1 MDAPPLQNIYVA
13 LGDTAGQKMDV
24 LCDILSGLL
33 PYGNLTSNL
42 YLIAGGITEGMPQVE
57 RIQRVVSQY
66 LKENRLTRVYIHF
79 VHALYAGTPKDVDY
93 YYQYYYQSWK
103 RSTWGFDREGFMYQE
118 VPRLML
124 LPVIVPEKG
133 TDPTALAGLLDLLKG
148 AFFLPGLYVGQ
159 REGALIT
166 DPAVAENAE
175 KIYAAVGGVGNIPEM
190 VQRLYSEAIVEDL
203 SANLQSRTGSVNG
216 PCPPG
221 IIISAFEGKAYACL
235 DAYCRNQPL
244 IGYLKNPDVNSL
256 MTRYSEFVQ
265 QDLGC
270 LNCKETRVEALS
282 RTPLNGEKAREAGA
296 LFFRFGSDRQEAG
309 DYMRAIESFSNSLKL
324 SPEAEAPAIHFR
336 LGVCLMNIGDYDEA
350 LAAFGT
356 AEPAHHDQHYF
367 HFYTGLCYYG
377 KGESAEAVERLGEA
391 VQMKPPA
398 EDLVRILIYLASCYN
413 DLGRYADAVTSLE
426 EAKQWAG
433 EMKEIYSILGFSYFR
448 LHDYDKAVKNLQTA
462 VEIDPESAIDYASLA
477 ANYREKG
484 DFETAIS
491 MFEKAL
497 EIDAD
502 LVHARTGL
510 EELRNRL

>member
-1 MDAPPLQNIYVA
+1 
-13 LGDTAGQKMDV
+13 MDV
-24 LCDILSGLL
+24 LCDTLKAVL
-33 PYGNLTSNL
+33 PYGNLTFNL

-57 RIQRVVSQY
+57 RIQRMVSQY

-79 VHALYAGTPKDVDY
+79 VHALYVGTAKDVDY

-103 RSTWGFDREGFMYQE
+103 RSSLGFDREGFMHQE

-124 LPVIVPEKG
+124 LPVIVPENG
-133 TDPTALAGLLDLLKG
+133 TDPTALAGLLDLLKS
-148 AFFLPGLYVGQ
+148 AFFLPGLYVG
-159 REGALIT
+159 EPESALIR
-166 DPAVAENAE
+166 DPVVAQKAE
-175 KIYAAVGGVGNIPEM
+175 KIYAAFGDVQRIPEM

-203 SANLQSRTGSVNG
+203 SADLESRTGSVND

-221 IIISAFEGKAYACL
+221 IIISAVEGKAYACL

-244 IGYLKNPDVNSL
+244 IDYLKNPDVNSL

-265 QDLGC
+265 QDHGC

-282 RTPLNGEKAREAGA
+282 RTPLNKEKAREAGA
-296 LFFRFGSDRQEAG
+296 LFFRFGSDRQQGGE
-309 DYMRAIESFSNSLKL
+309 YMRAIESFSNSLKL

-350 LAAFGT
+350 LAAFRT
-356 AEPAHHDQHYF
+356 AAPAHQDRHYF

-377 KGESAEAVERLGEA
+377 KGELAEAVERLGEA
-391 VQMKPPA
+391 VQMKPPP
-398 EDLVRILIYLASCYN
+398 EDLVRVLIYLASCYN

-426 EAKQWAG
+426 EAKDWAG
-433 EMKEIYSILGFSYFR
+433 DMKEIYSILGFSYFR

-497 EIDAD
+497 EIDAG